1 MKKYLSISGWNPQVY
16 QRELV
21 AGDYVAF
28 QMTHSNILRVGIV
41 VDAPGKITPS
51 IKCLTDN
58 KIYYPYSQNILLF
71 NDNCEAKELV
81 SKIIEVNKYE
91 RTTNTTR

>member
-16 QRELV
+16 QRELI

-28 QMTHSNILRVGIV
+28 KMSHSNILRVGIV
-41 VDAPGKITPS
+41 VDAPEKTTPA
-51 IKCLTDN
+51 IKCLTNN

-71 NDNCEAKELV
+71 NDNCVMNILTA
-81 SKIIEVNKYE
+81 KIIEVE
-91 RTTNTTR
+91 

>member
-1 MKKYLSISGWNPQVY
+1 MKKFLSISGWNPQVY

-28 QMTHSNILRVGIV
+28 QMPQSNILRVGII
-41 VDAPGKITPS
+41 VDAPGKIAPA

-58 KIYYPYSQNILLF
+58 KIYYPYSQDTLLF
-71 NDNCEAKELV
+71 NDNCIVKGLT
-81 SKIIEVNKYE
+81 SKIIETE
-91 RTTNTTR
+91 

>member
-1 MKKYLSISGWNPQVY
+1 MKKFLSINGWNPQVY

-28 QMTHSNILRVGIV
+28 QMSQSNILRVGIV
-41 VDAPGKITPS
+41 IEAPKGKIAPA

-58 KIYYPYSQNILLF
+58 KIYYPYSQDILLF
-71 NDNCEAKELV
+71 NDNCIAKGLV
-81 SKIIEVNKYE
+81 SKIIEDDK
-91 RTTNTTR
+91 